1 MQKTKPFYKE
11 ELMQESHSRQKIL
24 VVDDDDI
31 SFYLVNEILSSY
43 PFEVMRAANGKEAL
57 DYFKNEKNP
66 FDLIIMD
73 IRMPEMNG
81 YEATQQ
87 IKKIDPSVP
96 VIALTA
102 YAHYQGK
109 IDCITAGCDEF
120 IAKPF
125 NINFLLNTIYKHL
138 N

>member
-1 MQKTKPFYKE
+1 
-11 ELMQESHSRQKIL
+11 
-24 VVDDDDI
+24 
-31 SFYLVNEILSSY
+31 
-43 PFEVMRAANGKEAL
+43 
-57 DYFKNEKNP
+57 
-66 FDLIIMD
+66 
-73 IRMPEMNG
+73 MPEMNG
-81 YEATQQ
+81 YEATQK
-87 IKKIDPSVP
+87 IKELNPSVP

-125 NINFLLNTIYKHL
+125 NINSLLDTIQKHL

>member
-1 MQKTKPFYKE
+1 MK
-11 ELMQESHSRQKIL
+11 ESHSRQKIL
-24 VVDDDDI
+24 IVDDDDI

-43 PFEVMRAANGKEAL
+43 PFQITRACNGKEAME
-57 DYFKNEKNP
+57 FFRSQKNP

-81 YEATQQ
+81 YEATRK
-87 IKKIDPSVP
+87 IKELSPSVP

-109 IDCITAGCDEF
+109 LECITAGCDEF

-125 NINFLLNTIYKHL
+125 NINSLLDTIHKHL

>member
-1 MQKTKPFYKE
+1 VQKTKPFYKE

-43 PFEVMRAANGKEAL
+43 PFEVMRATNGKEAL

-125 NINFLLNTIYKHL
+125 NINFLLNTIHKHL

>member
-1 MQKTKPFYKE
+1 MSKPSTFYSE
-11 ELMQESHSRQKIL
+11 DLMQMSQSGQRIL
-24 VVDDDDI
+24 IVDDDDI
-31 SFYLVNEILSSY
+31 SFYLVNEILSGY
-43 PFEVMRAANGKEAL
+43 PFHITRACNGKEAME
-57 DYFKNEKNP
+57 FFRNEKNP

-81 YEATQQ
+81 YEATRQ
-87 IKKIDPSVP
+87 IKQINPSVP

-109 IDCITAGCDEF
+109 LECVTAGCDEF

-125 NINFLLNTIYKHL
+125 NINFLLNAIQKHL

>member
-1 MQKTKPFYKE
+1 
-11 ELMQESHSRQKIL
+11 MQESHSEQKIL

-31 SFYLVNEILSSY
+31 SFYLVSEILAAY
-43 PFEVMRAANGKEAL
+43 PFKVIRATNGKEAL
-57 DYFKNEKNP
+57 DYFKEEKNP

-81 YEATQQ
+81 YEATQE

-125 NINFLLNTIYKHL
+125 NINFLLNAIQKHL

>member
-1 MQKTKPFYKE
+1 VQKTKIFYKE
-11 ELMQESHSRQKIL
+11 ELMQESHSVQKIL

-31 SFYLVNEILSSY
+31 SFYLVSEILSAY
-43 PFEVMRAANGKEAL
+43 PFEVIRATNGKEAL

-81 YEATQQ
+81 YEATQR
-87 IKKIDPSVP
+87 IKKINPSVP

-125 NINFLLNTIYKHL
+125 NINFLLNTIHKHL

>member
-1 MQKTKPFYKE
+1 ME
-11 ELMQESHSRQKIL
+11 ECHSKQKIL
-24 VVDDDDI
+24 IVDDDDI

-43 PFEVMRAANGKEAL
+43 PFEITRACNGVEAMEF
-57 DYFKNEKNP
+57 FKSQKNP

-81 YEATQQ
+81 YEATQK
-87 IKKIDPSVP
+87 IKELNPSVP

-125 NINFLLNTIYKHL
+125 NINSLLDTIQKHL

>member
-1 MQKTKPFYKE
+1 MSKPSTFYRESLME
-11 ELMQESHSRQKIL
+11 ECHSKQKIL
-24 VVDDDDI
+24 IVDDDDI

-43 PFEVMRAANGKEAL
+43 PFEITRACNGVEAMEF
-57 DYFKNEKNP
+57 FKSQKNP

-81 YEATQQ
+81 YEATQK
-87 IKKIDPSVP
+87 IKELNPSVP

-125 NINFLLNTIYKHL
+125 NINSLLDTIQKHL